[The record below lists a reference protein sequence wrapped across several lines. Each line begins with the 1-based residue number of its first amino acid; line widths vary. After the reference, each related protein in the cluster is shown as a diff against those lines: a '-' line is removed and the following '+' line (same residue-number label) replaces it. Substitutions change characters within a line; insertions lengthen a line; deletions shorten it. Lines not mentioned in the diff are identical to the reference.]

1 MADNY
6 ISTNMES
13 GVKVKEALE
22 RIESYEPGLF
32 VWTEVSD
39 SVTVNLKSPTTYSGI
54 KDPGDYVIYKF
65 SNGPAKIPSTLAP
78 VLLSL
83 RNGEICV
90 TANNMVFMLN
100 GDNWVDMSES
110 IDTDTTIFVKSDIAP
125 VRTKNCYWFDTS
137 KYTTEGYITLKYY
150 DTDTSTWKSVFNE
163 ERYLK
168 KSELDPD
175 NKNTDVYDY
184 ITTKVAGVV
193 GEYGEFMKHV
203 ANQLTYIHVSA
214 DDRKA
219 YGKIITKDQL
229 QTLLEK
235 TYTPAVKTVI
245 DQTVS
250 DGLGTTALENS
261 LTTLKDNIT
270 SHLEGHVTAEDI
282 TRWKNKAEKNHTH
295 DYTQGNTK
303 LDASQIASGTFGE
316 DQLPDEIKE
325 RYYKIT
331 AASPAAEFSSSSITA
346 AMRKGKYHNGNGFY
360 FETTDSETGKV
371 TRQWYRIIDSSK
383 VGTSNWA
390 QGVVDFTATEV
401 NLDWNQISGKPSSL
415 EEFGI
420 TTDLYTKT
428 EIDEKFSSYDS
439 NITELNKDLESANEE
454 VSYEF
459 GVKDCPVDLDSLSV
473 GSTFTLGKYQ
483 VESEDPWDIEW
494 EIVHQTD
501 DYQIAMTKQII
512 DLRTFDAI
520 EANNTNSD
528 RSKKGNNNWSVS
540 NIEQFLNSDQA
551 SWYSAQHTYDAPP
564 SSANC
569 WHYSNGTTY
578 NAYDTHKGFL
588 YYWSDSD
595 KSILKDMTLT
605 LANNTVTDG
614 GGSYT
619 WTGKVWL
626 PTYTQ
631 MGGGQN
637 NSISEG
643 TKFSKFTNDSSKQKT
658 IHEKCLTNNE
668 YCEIDGYT
676 SSSTIY
682 YWMSSALTSKSQYT
696 RYISPS
702 GYTTGSSEAYN
713 GENGIAPCI
722 CLPRSFSQ
730 LYGKI
735 DRIGL
740 QIRKDSTTFSDN
752 ATGSI
757 PQIDAIIKTT
767 DGKIYKATQNLNS
780 TYTDYN
786 GNKTTTT
793 NAAEPVGASMCEK
806 FMKEYEWRN
815 TDNLY
820 YSDLAY
826 GNNIYVCNVIKDD
839 KNQIM
844 YSKNG
849 KSWNTATGTNL
860 TGIVY
865 SINFCNNIFIATTLG
880 YQYAYS
886 TDGINWTQKA
896 INENYHFITN
906 IHYANGKYV
915 AFIENNEGMYN
926 TYSTDLINWTI
937 GSKITMSIDTLMHN
951 ALNSGT
957 GVVNKIAYGNTKFI
971 SVGIGPSNSSNM
983 LYSTDGINWT
993 EGMISSFPYN
1003 WRDIKYINGKFY
1015 ALGYSD
1021 YNNSPYKVIAY
1032 STNGINWTIPI
1043 LKWSDNTEIN
1053 INSGSFDFCKFD
1065 DTSLI
1070 GYFFNNSWDD
1080 IVLAKSTDGITW
1092 TKIYSLGT
1100 DQIPNGIVYTK
1111 DGVVMTSDNLS
1122 GSIIISYLKLLHYS
1136 WTVNAKSGQTFAA
1149 NNINDDTY
1157 AVLNV
1162 DNNFTDTVT
1171 VDTTYDANSIDKH
1184 PTGAYRFS
1192 GWSQTG
1198 NITFTKDTPRVTEI
1212 TGTWNWVD
1220 MVKYSYSWN
1229 APSYSDLTGLVTL
1242 PTGGSAYAGETVS
1255 VDTKYN
1261 SDSKVEVL
1269 NWTQGTLP
1277 SSQKWN
1283 RITYGNGKF
1292 VAVAGGSYYD
1302 KYIYSTDG
1310 VTWTEGSMPS
1320 SQAWNSVCYGN
1331 GKFVAAA
1338 YAIFAYSTDGITW
1351 TKGTMPSRQT
1361 YYICYS
1367 NDKFIASTYSTSF
1380 AYSTDGINW
1389 TEGTLPIDLTSA
1401 NNNIC
1406 YGAGKFVSIAYR
1418 SNEFAYSTD
1427 GITWVKGT
1435 LPTSNKG
1442 WVAVCYGNGKFVA
1455 VNDKTPNSIVV
1466 SSDGINWV
1474 EINNL
1479 TGFQMNYIY
1488 YGSGLFII
1496 IPRNIARNI
1505 LYSIDG
1511 INWTQG
1517 TLPSNKTNYCHGC
1530 YGNGKFVILNNY
1542 NYTDT
1547 FYYCTLPTSYY
1558 QFSGWNP
1565 STDFIINENKT
1576 ISGTWS
1582 KKNKLRVSY
1591 SWSNQPRGMKSKVPS
1606 DEYYHYGDNVMVD
1619 TTYNNKSGYKEE
1631 KWESSSTIS
1640 ITNNPNS
1647 ICYGNG
1653 KFVAIGEYGTD
1664 AVYNAYVYSTDGINW
1679 TEGTLP
1685 SSQHWHYVC
1694 YGNSKFVAVVA
1705 NSDKFA
1711 YSTDGINW
1719 TQGTMPSEQTWY
1731 SICYGNGKFVAIAW
1745 FSNIFAYSTDG
1756 ITWTQGTMPSNH
1768 RWTSVCYGNG
1778 KFVAIPSGN
1787 TDVFAYS
1794 TDGITWTEGTLPV
1807 TDDWGNVYYC
1817 NDKFVA
1823 VLKFSNVF
1831 AYSSNGTTWTEG
1843 TLPVK
1848 DRVTGAIYASNKYIL
1863 VSYNGNYLYSTDCI
1877 NWNYSSDELL
1887 NGAIS
1892 LCYGNNKIVA
1902 TRTGA
1907 TTFAYFSPTYY
1918 QFSGWNKSDFNI
1930 TADTSVSGSW
1940 SQVSA
1945 GGGTNLS
1952 ELSVGDTFFLGK
1964 YQVESETPW
1973 DIEWEIVH
1981 QTADYQV
1988 AMTKQVID
1996 LMPFDG
2002 KEPTNTDIDR
2012 KSYGNNNW
2020 QYSNIEQWMNS
2031 DQASWYS
2038 AQHQYDAPPSS
2049 ANCWQYSNGTTYNAY
2064 DNHKGFLYYWSADE
2078 KALLKD
2084 MTLTLA
2090 NNTVTDG
2097 GGSYTWTGK
2106 VWLPTYT
2113 QMGGGQN
2120 NSISEGEAFSK
2131 FTDNT
2136 SRVKSLHPNC
2146 AANNEYCKINN
2157 YASGKTHWYWMS
2169 SALPSYSNFVRN
2181 VDIDGSFGNDNDAYN
2196 GDYGFAPCICLPRT
2210 GWSDPNKAPDLNY
2223 IT

>member
-110 IDTDTTIFVKSDIAP
+110 TDTDTTIFVKSDIAP

-137 KYTTEGYITLKYY
+137 KYAAEGYITLKYY
-150 DTDTSTWKSVFNE
+150 DTDTSTWTSVFNE

-235 TYTPAVKTVI
+235 TYTPSVKTVI
-245 DQTVS
+245 DQAVS

-261 LTTLKDNIT
+261 LTNLKDNIT

-295 DYTQGNTK
+295 DYTQGSAK
-303 LDASQIASGTFGE
+303 LDASQIVSGTFGE

-360 FETTDSETGKV
+360 FEMTDSETGKV

-401 NLDWNQISGKPSSL
+401 NLDWDQISGKPSSL

-459 GVKDCPVDLDSLSV
+459 GIKDCPVDLDSLSV

-501 DYQIAMTKQII
+501 DYQIAMTKSVI
-512 DLRTFDAI
+512 DLRCFDGK
-520 EANNTNSD
+520 ESTNNDSN
-528 RSKKGNNNWSVS
+528 RAKYGNNNWKYS
-540 NIEQFLNSDQA
+540 NIKQFLNSDQA
-551 SWYSAQHTYDAPP
+551 NWYSSQHQYDAPP

-569 WHYSNGTTY
+569 WSYTNGTTY

-588 YYWSDSD
+588 YYWSDTD

-605 LANNTVTDG
+605 LATPTVDD

-619 WTGKVWL
+619 WTDKVWL

-631 MGGGQN
+631 MSGGQN

-643 TKFSKFTNDSSKQKT
+643 EVFSKFTDDNSRIKYL
-658 IHEKCLTNNE
+658 HPNCAANNE
-668 YCEIDGYT
+668 HCKLKNYT
-676 SSSTIY
+676 SNNNWY
-682 YWMSSALTSKSQYT
+682 YWMSSASTS
-696 RYISPS
+696 
-702 GYTTGSSEAYN
+702 GSSFVRRIGA
-713 GENGIAPCI
+713 GGAIGDTGGASTGFVGLAPCI
-722 CLPRSFSQ
+722 CLPRSSSQ

-757 PQIDAIIKTT
+757 PQVDAIIKTT

-786 GNKTTTT
+786 GNQTTTT
-793 NAAEPVGASMCEK
+793 NAAEPIGASMCEK
-806 FMKEYEWRN
+806 FVKEYEWRN
-815 TDNLY
+815 TDNSY
-820 YSDLAY
+820 YTNLVY
-826 GNNIYVCNVIKDD
+826 GNGIYVCN
-839 KNQIM
+839 NSNAGTIM

-849 KSWNTATGTNL
+849 KSWNTVPNL
-860 TGIVY
+860 HLSGIVSNITY
-865 SINFCNNIFIATTLG
+865 INNRFIATTFG
-880 YQYAYS
+880 RIYAFS
-886 TDGINWTQKA
+886 TDGINWT
-896 INENYHFITN
+896 EGN
-906 IHYANGKYV
+906 IDSQYYLQSNIYYANNKYV
-915 AFIENNEGMYN
+915 AFATKQNKL
-926 TYSTDLINWTI
+926 YSLYSINLVNWTI
-937 GSKITMSIDTLMHN
+937 NNITLTIDSSMHN
-951 ALNSGT
+951 TDMYSPAIRSIT
-957 GVVNKIAYGNTKFI
+957 YGNNKFI
-971 SVGIGPSNSSNM
+971 AVGANASNSSNM

-993 EGMISSFPYN
+993 EGMISSYPYQWTDVVFIN
-1003 WRDIKYINGKFY
+1003 NKYY
-1015 ALGYSD
+1015 AFGIEAFFNSETDESSGY
-1021 YNNSPYKVIAY
+1021 NVLAY
-1032 STNGINWTIPI
+1032 SSNGINWIIPT
-1043 LKWSDNTEIN
+1043 LKWLDNTEIN
-1053 INSGSFDFCKFD
+1053 ADGFLKICKFD

-1070 GYFFNNSWDD
+1070 GYFVNNSWDD
-1080 IVLAKSTDGITW
+1080 IVLAKSTDGINW
-1092 TKIYSLGT
+1092 NKVYSLGT
-1100 DQIPNGIVYTK
+1100 KQIPNGIVYTK
-1111 DGVVMTSDNLS
+1111 DGVVMTSDS

-1157 AVLNV
+1157 AILNTN
-1162 DNNFTDTVT
+1162 NNFTDTVT
-1171 VDTTYDANSIDKH
+1171 VDDTYDANSLDKH
-1184 PTGAYRFS
+1184 SIGAYRFS

-1242 PTGGSAYAGETVS
+1242 PTGGNAYAGDTVS

-1269 NWTQGTLP
+1269 SWTAGT
-1277 SSQKWN
+1277 
-1283 RITYGNGKF
+1283 
-1292 VAVAGGSYYD
+1292 
-1302 KYIYSTDG
+1302 
-1310 VTWTEGSMPS
+1310 MPS
-1320 SQAWNSVCYGN
+1320 SQNWFTGCYGN
-1331 GKFVAAA
+1331 GI
-1338 YAIFAYSTDGITW
+1338 YIAIAGNTNSDVFAYSTDGITW
-1351 TKGTMPSRQT
+1351 TQGTMPSSQ
-1361 YYICYS
+1361 
-1367 NDKFIASTYSTSF
+1367 K
-1380 AYSTDGINW
+1380 W
-1389 TEGTLPIDLTSA
+1389 T
-1401 NNNIC
+1401 
-1406 YGAGKFVSIAYR
+1406 K
-1418 SNEFAYSTD
+1418 
-1427 GITWVKGT
+1427 
-1435 LPTSNKG
+1435 
-1442 WVAVCYGNGKFVA
+1442 VCYGNNKFV
-1455 VNDKTPNSIVV
+1455 VVSTTGMLNDDVFAY
-1466 SSDGINWV
+1466 SSDGINWTQGTMHTSRSWNSICYGNNKFV
-1474 EINNL
+1474 TIAYNSNSFAYSSDGINWTQGTMPSSQNWHSVCYGNDKFVAIVQGSS
-1479 TGFQMNYIY
+1479 TIFAYSSDGINWTQGTMPSSQNYLYIC
-1488 YGSGLFII
+1488 YGNGVFVTVTASYSLY
-1496 IPRNIARNI
+1496 
-1505 LYSIDG
+1505 YSIDG

-1517 TLPSNKTNYCHGC
+1517 TINHDINMTVFYGAGKFITITSNTPSNQ
-1530 YGNGKFVILNNY
+1530 FS
-1542 NYTDT
+1542 
-1547 FYYCTLPTSYY
+1547 YCTLPTSYY

-1582 KKNKLRVSY
+1582 KKNKLKVSY
-1591 SWSNQPRGMKSKVPS
+1591 SWSNQPSGMKSKVPS

-1640 ITNNPNS
+1640 IANKPNS
-1647 ICYGNG
+1647 SCYGNG
-1653 KFVAIGEYGTD
+1653 KFVAIGIYASNTGNYD
-1664 AVYNAYVYSTDGINW
+1664 HNAYVYSSDGITW
-1679 TEGTLP
+1679 TQGTMP
-1685 SSQHWHYVC
+1685 SAKYWKSVC
-1694 YGNSKFVAVVA
+1694 YGNDKFVAVA
-1705 NSDKFA
+1705 YDSNIFA
-1711 YSTDGINW
+1711 YSSDGINW
-1719 TQGTMPSEQTWY
+1719 TQGTMPSDTLWKSICYGNGKYIAVSWAYKVFAY
-1731 SICYGNGKFVAIAW
+1731 SIDGINWTQGTMPSSQKWEYVCYGNGKFVAIVGGPTG
-1745 FSNIFAYSTDG
+1745 SNIFAYSTDG
-1756 ITWTQGTMPSNH
+1756 ITWTQGT
-1768 RWTSVCYGNG
+1768 
-1778 KFVAIPSGN
+1778 
-1787 TDVFAYS
+1787 
-1794 TDGITWTEGTLPV
+1794 LPV
-1807 TDDWGNVYYC
+1807 TDDWENVYYC

-1823 VLKFSNVF
+1823 FIRSSNIF
-1831 AYSSNGTTWTEG
+1831 AYSADGITWTQG
-1843 TLPVK
+1843 TLPV
-1848 DRVTGAIYASNKYIL
+1848 DVQVRGAIYANNKYIL
-1863 VSYNGNYLYSTDCI
+1863 VAYSGYYLYSTDCI
-1877 NWNYSSDELL
+1877 NWNYSSDDLNLL
-1887 NGAIS
+1887 SSTVS
-1892 LCYGNNKIVA
+1892 LCYGNHKIVA
-1902 TRTGA
+1902 IRNS
-1907 TTFAYFSPTYY
+1907 TTYAYLSPTYY

-1930 TADTSVSGSW
+1930 TADTSVGGSW

-1964 YQVESETPW
+1964 YQVENETPW
-1973 DIEWEIVH
+1973 PIEWEIVH
-1981 QTADYQV
+1981 QESGYQI

-1996 LMPFDG
+1996 IRPFDG
-2002 KEPTNTDIDR
+2002 KEPNNPDNDR
-2012 KSYGNNNW
+2012 KNYGNNNW
-2020 QYSNIEQWMNS
+2020 QYSNIEQFLNS

-2038 AQHQYDAPPSS
+2038 VQHQYDAPPTSD
-2049 ANCWQYSNGTTYNAY
+2049 NVDHYDNGTTYNAY
-2064 DNHKGFLYYWSADE
+2064 DTHKGFLYYWSADE
-2078 KALLKD
+2078 KVLLKD

-2097 GGSYTWTGK
+2097 SGSYTWTGK
-2106 VWLPTYT
+2106 VWLPTLT

-2131 FTDNT
+2131 FTDNI
-2136 SRVKSLHPNC
+2136 SRKKSLHDMVK
-2146 AANNEYCKINN
+2146 ANNEYAKVNN
-2157 YASGKTHWYWMS
+2157 SSGNWWYWTS
-2169 SALPSYSNFVRN
+2169 SANPSFSYGMRRVGH
-2181 VDIDGSFGNDNDAYN
+2181 DGSIGDNNSAYFGN
-2196 GDYGFAPCICLPRT
+2196 GGFAPCICIPRI
-2210 GWSDPNKAPDLNY
+2210 GWSDPSKAPDLNY
-2223 IT
+2223 TT

>member
-110 IDTDTTIFVKSDIAP
+110 TDTDTTIFVKSDIAP

-137 KYTTEGYITLKYY
+137 KYAAEGYITLKYY
-150 DTDTSTWKSVFNE
+150 DTDTSTWTSVFNE

-245 DQTVS
+245 DQAVS

-261 LTTLKDNIT
+261 LTNLKDNIT

-295 DYTQGNTK
+295 DYTQGSAK
-303 LDASQIASGTFGE
+303 LDASQIVSGTFGE

-360 FETTDSETGKV
+360 FEMTDSETGKV

-401 NLDWNQISGKPSSL
+401 NLDWDQISGKPSSL

-459 GVKDCPVDLDSLSV
+459 GIKDCPVDLDSLSV

-501 DYQIAMTKQII
+501 DYQIAMTKSVI
-512 DLRTFDAI
+512 DLRCFDGK
-520 EANNTNSD
+520 ESTNNDSN
-528 RSKKGNNNWSVS
+528 RAKYGNNNWKYS
-540 NIEQFLNSDQA
+540 NIKQFLNSDQA
-551 SWYSAQHTYDAPP
+551 NWYSSQHQYDAPP

-569 WHYSNGTTY
+569 WSYTNGTTY

-588 YYWSDSD
+588 YYWSDTD

-605 LANNTVTDG
+605 LATPTVDG

-619 WTGKVWL
+619 WTDKVWL

-631 MGGGQN
+631 MSGGQN

-643 TKFSKFTNDSSKQKT
+643 EVFSKFTDDNSRIKYL
-658 IHEKCLTNNE
+658 HPNCAANNE
-668 YCEIDGYT
+668 HCKLKNYT
-676 SSSTIY
+676 SNNNWY
-682 YWMSSALTSKSQYT
+682 YWMSSASTS
-696 RYISPS
+696 
-702 GYTTGSSEAYN
+702 GSSFVRRIGA
-713 GENGIAPCI
+713 GGAIGDTGGASTGFVGLAPCI
-722 CLPRSFSQ
+722 CLPRSSSQ

-786 GNKTTTT
+786 GNKTTTS

-806 FMKEYEWRN
+806 FVKEYEWRN

-820 YSDLAY
+820 YSDLTY
-826 GNNIYVCNVIKDD
+826 GNNIYVCNVVKDN

-849 KSWNTATGTNL
+849 KSWNTAIGTNL
-860 TGIVY
+860 PGIVY
-865 SINFCNNIFIATTLG
+865 SIDFCNNMFIATTVS
-880 YQYAYS
+880 YRYAYS
-886 TDGINWTQKA
+886 TDGINWTQKT
-896 INENYHFITN
+896 INENYHFMTN
-906 IHYANGKYV
+906 IYYANGKYV
-915 AFIENNEGMYN
+915 AFIENNDGMYN
-926 TYSTDLINWTI
+926 TYSTDLTNWTI
-937 GSKITMSIDTLMHN
+937 GSKNTMSFDTSMHN
-951 ALNSGT
+951 DLASSI
-957 GVVNKIAYGNTKFI
+957 NKIAYGNTKFI
-971 SVGIGPSNSSNM
+971 AVGEGLSNSSNM

-1003 WRDIKYINGKFY
+1003 WVNIKYINGKFY
-1015 ALGYSD
+1015 ALGD
-1021 YNNSPYKVIAY
+1021 KWVYNGAAYRVIAY
-1032 STNGINWTIPI
+1032 SSNGINWTIPT

-1053 INSGSFDFCKFD
+1053 IDSGFDFCKFD

-1070 GYFFNNSWDD
+1070 GYFYNNSWDD

-1100 DQIPNGIVYTK
+1100 NQIPNGIVYTK
-1111 DGVVMTSDNLS
+1111 DGVAMTSSSDT
-1122 GSIIISYLKLLHYS
+1122 IVISYLKLLHYS
-1136 WTVNAKSGQTFAA
+1136 WTVNAKSGQTFTS

-1157 AVLNV
+1157 TVLNTN
-1162 DNNFTDTVT
+1162 NNFTDTVT
-1171 VDTTYDANSIDKH
+1171 VDDTYDSNSIDEH

-1242 PTGGSAYAGETVS
+1242 PTGGSAYAGDTVS

-1261 SDSKVEVL
+1261 SDSKIDVL
-1269 NWTQGTLP
+1269 NWNYANT
-1277 SSQKWN
+1277 SKYKWHD
-1283 RITYGNGKF
+1283 I
-1292 VAVAGGSYYD
+1292 
-1302 KYIYSTDG
+1302 
-1310 VTWTEGSMPS
+1310 
-1320 SQAWNSVCYGN
+1320 CYGN
-1331 GKFVAAA
+1331 GLFIIIEGKGQDTSNE
-1338 YAIFAYSTDGITW
+1338 YNNYAYSTDGITW
-1351 TKGTMPSRQT
+1351 TEGTLPVSKCWQKI
-1361 YYICYS
+1361 YYL
-1367 NDKFIASTYSTSF
+1367 NNKFIITGYGTGIILYSS
-1380 AYSTDGINW
+1380 DGINW
-1389 TEGTLPIDLTSA
+1389 TEST
-1401 NNNIC
+1401 
-1406 YGAGKFVSIAYR
+1406 VR
-1418 SNEFAYSTD
+1418 SNESS
-1427 GITWVKGT
+1427 IV
-1435 LPTSNKG
+1435 LL
-1442 WVAVCYGNGKFVA
+1442 CYGNGKYISVLTNNWSSKYTYSTDL
-1455 VNDKTPNSIVV
+1455 VNWKEGQFPS
-1466 SSDGINWV
+1466 
-1474 EINNL
+1474 
-1479 TGFQMNYIY
+1479 
-1488 YGSGLFII
+1488 SGLTYGNVCLEIV
-1496 IPRNIARNI
+1496 
-1505 LYSIDG
+1505 
-1511 INWTQG
+1511 
-1517 TLPSNKTNYCHGC
+1517 
-1530 YGNGKFVILNNY
+1530 YGNGKFVILGYEDNGSTLPTKDKKVFYVSSNGINWDSITPNWFIEDNAKSYFGYITNKFVWFRY
-1542 NYTDT
+1542 NSPEF
-1547 FYYCTLPTSYY
+1547 FYSEDFENWSAYSYEWDSSYDIYDLIYGSGVYLLNVIKNSDIQFWYSFDGIKWVKSKSPSSSILWPYSMCYGNQKFIVCSDYDESSKQLAYLTLPTSYY

-1582 KKNKLRVSY
+1582 KKNKLKVSY
-1591 SWSNQPRGMKSKVPS
+1591 SWSNQPSGMKSKVPS

-1631 KWESSSTIS
+1631 SFGQSSAGPGSLSNINDDYIASSSAGYITSTTSSCTSYPKYIIYSTNGTSWSYKS
-1640 ITNNPNS
+1640 ITSITGNS
-1647 ICYGNG
+1647 DLDYVSFISADENGLIFGIFNYNSDTDVNTNGYLYRFANSKWTKYNMTTPDIKAGARCICYGNG
-1653 KFVAIGEYGTD
+1653 IHVLSALNNNYIF
-1664 AVYNAYVYSTDGINW
+1664 YSTNGGITWQQSNYMS
-1679 TEGTLP
+1679 TRP
-1685 SSQHWHYVC
+1685 SVYKL
-1694 YGNSKFVAVVA
+1694 Y
-1705 NSDKFA
+1705 
-1711 YSTDGINW
+1711 
-1719 TQGTMPSEQTWY
+1719 
-1731 SICYGNGKFVAIAW
+1731 YGNGKFIGTGRN
-1745 FSNIFAYSTDG
+1745 SNIIYYSTDAITWKTSTIGTLSTYWDIAAGNGLFIAHSNNGTSTTPQIGISSDG
-1756 ITWTQGTMPSNH
+1756 ITWTISDDSNSSVYKNVYGLSYSNGYFCGITYDGTD
-1768 RWTSVCYGNG
+1768 TYTYCVY
-1778 KFVAIPSGN
+1778 
-1787 TDVFAYS
+1787 T
-1794 TDGITWTEGTLPV
+1794 TDGIAWKYFQVAKGPQWASGT
-1807 TDDWGNVYYC
+1807 GYNSIY
-1817 NDKFVA
+1817 
-1823 VLKFSNVF
+1823 VF
-1831 AYSSNGTTWTEG
+1831 ACRNNAAG
-1843 TLPVK
+1843 L
-1848 DRVTGAIYASNKYIL
+1848 RR
-1863 VSYNGNYLYSTDCI
+1863 
-1877 NWNYSSDELL
+1877 
-1887 NGAIS
+1887 IS
-1892 LCYGNNKIVA
+1892 LTNN
-1902 TRTGA
+1902 
-1907 TTFAYFSPTYY
+1907 FY

-1930 TADTSVSGSW
+1930 TADTSI
-1940 SQVSA
+1940 
-1945 GGGTNLS
+1945 T
-1952 ELSVGDTFFLGK
+1952 
-1964 YQVESETPW
+1964 
-1973 DIEWEIVH
+1973 
-1981 QTADYQV
+1981 
-1988 AMTKQVID
+1988 
-1996 LMPFDG
+1996 
-2002 KEPTNTDIDR
+2002 
-2012 KSYGNNNW
+2012 
-2020 QYSNIEQWMNS
+2020 
-2031 DQASWYS
+2031 ASW
-2038 AQHQYDAPPSS
+2038 
-2049 ANCWQYSNGTTYNAY
+2049 
-2064 DNHKGFLYYWSADE
+2064 
-2078 KALLKD
+2078 
-2084 MTLTLA
+2084 
-2090 NNTVTDG
+2090 NTVSSGDG
-2097 GGSYTWTGK
+2097 
-2106 VWLPTYT
+2106 L
-2113 QMGGGQN
+2113 
-2120 NSISEGEAFSK
+2120 
-2131 FTDNT
+2131 
-2136 SRVKSLHPNC
+2136 
-2146 AANNEYCKINN
+2146 
-2157 YASGKTHWYWMS
+2157 
-2169 SALPSYSNFVRN
+2169 NF
-2181 VDIDGSFGNDNDAYN
+2181 ID
-2196 GDYGFAPCICLPRT
+2196 
-2210 GWSDPNKAPDLNY
+2210 
-2223 IT
+2223 